1 MQQGFITV
9 NPLTSQ
15 TAATSVPIL
24 TQGMTGIQGT
34 HIAIPQLAPGQLQ
47 TSELTTQT
55 PVVHLAPMGY
65 APNATVDGTQ
75 LLQSATGFW

>member
-34 HIAIPQLAPGQLQ
+34 HIAIPQLQ